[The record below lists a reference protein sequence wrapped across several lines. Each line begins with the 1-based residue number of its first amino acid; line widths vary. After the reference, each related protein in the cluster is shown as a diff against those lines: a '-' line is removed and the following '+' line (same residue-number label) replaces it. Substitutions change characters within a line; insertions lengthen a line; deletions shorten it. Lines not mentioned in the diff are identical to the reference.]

1 MPAPAPAPPARDQ
14 TDGSWPS
21 VSVVVVNYDGREYLD
36 RCLSSLRALAY
47 PADEV
52 EIILIDNGST
62 DGSVEYVRSAFPEV
76 QVVVNDTNTGFAP
89 AVNQGARLANGT
101 YLALINND
109 AEADP
114 SWLRAAVHELESEP
128 SVACVASKIL
138 REDRRTVDFAGGQLA
153 FYGHGFARGV
163 YGVDV
168 DDGRNRDTLFAS
180 GGAMVVRTETFLEV
194 GGFDDTYFAFFE
206 DVDFGWR
213 LNILGFRVRFVPGS
227 RVYHRHHGTIE
238 RFGFAREAYLLERNA
253 LATIFKNYSDEQ
265 LARILPTSLIL
276 TVFRGID
283 IEGFSLPDYRITDGA
298 EPLGDLTVPARMGAH
313 LAAVRDFAL
322 SLDELRTKR
331 TLIQEERT
339 VSDRAVMRLFE
350 ESLRPNVTEPDFL
363 SAFTQLVAAFDL
375 NDHARPR
382 SKVLIVTTEHLGER
396 MTGGG
401 VRVWE
406 MAHMLAHEHEVLVA
420 STEKPQRT
428 AAAFQVAEA
437 SVSVVDDALAEA
449 DVVICHGVVMDRFPQ
464 IESCA
469 LPIVVDV
476 SDPAHLDA
484 LGQGRGGAGVQ
495 RSAAAQSQLDLLNSH
510 LERADFVVCAS
521 VKQRDFWLG
530 QLASIGRINPATF
543 DADSSL
549 RSLLAVVPT
558 GVPLDPPARPA
569 PDEQAPPAIKGVVD
583 GIGPDDFLLLWSGG
597 ISDGLDP
604 LTLIDAVAQ
613 VADTHDDVKLCF
625 VGITEPGAEPSPMGT
640 AALKRAEELDV
651 AGTAVHFR
659 QDRVPYDERQGPLLD
674 ADVGVSTHLEHV
686 ETAMGFRNRFADY
699 MWAGLPVI
707 TTAGDALTD
716 PIREHG
722 LGLTV
727 PPGDTDALAQAIVR
741 LRNDADLRRTCAA
754 NATEYAR
761 GITWDL
767 ALAPVSQFCRYPHR
781 APDKTGVAATYIANR
796 SLLVTKSKRYYVGR
810 FFEYVR
816 AVGPRV
822 ALIHARN
829 YARQRLARR

>member
-1 MPAPAPAPPARDQ
+1 MPAPAPVPPARDQ
-14 TDGSWPS
+14 TEGSWPS
-21 VSVVVVNYDGREYLD
+21 VSVVVVNYNGREYLE
-36 RCLSSLRALAY
+36 RCLSSLRDQSY

-52 EIILIDNGST
+52 EIILIDNASA

-76 QVVVNDTNTGFAP
+76 QVVVNDSNTGFAP

-109 AEADP
+109 AEADA

-128 SVACVASKIL
+128 SIACVASKIL

-213 LNILGFRVRFVPGS
+213 LNILGHRVRFVPGS

-253 LATIFKNYSDEQ
+253 LATIFKNYSDDQ
-265 LARILPTSLIL
+265 LARVLPTSLIL

-283 IEGFSLPDYRITDGA
+283 IEGFELPDYRITEGA

-322 SLDELRTKR
+322 SLDDLRGKR
-331 TLIQEERT
+331 SLIQEQRQ
-339 VSDRAVMRLFE
+339 VSDRTVMRLFE

-363 SAFTQLVAAFDL
+363 EAFTQLVAAFDL
-375 NDHARPR
+375 NNHARPR
-382 SKVLIVTTEHLGER
+382 SKVLIVTTAHLGDR

-406 MAHMLAHEHEVLVA
+406 MAHMLAHEHEVLLA
-420 STEKPQRT
+420 STEAPQRS
-428 AAAFQVAEA
+428 APPFQVAHA
-437 SVSVVDDALAEA
+437 SMSVVDEAVANA
-449 DVVICHGVVMDRFPQ
+449 DVVICHGLVMDRFPQ
-464 IESCA
+464 IAASE
-469 LPIVVDV
+469 LPVVVDV
-476 SDPAHLDA
+476 HDPAHLEA
-484 LGQGRGGAGVQ
+484 LGAARTASGMQ
-495 RSAAAQSQLDLLNSH
+495 RSAAARGDLDTLNRH
-510 LERADFVVCAS
+510 LERADFIVCAS
-521 VKQRDFWLG
+521 DKQRDFWLG
-530 QLASIGRINPATF
+530 QLAGIGRINPATF

-549 RSLLAVVPT
+549 RSLLAAVPH
-558 GVPLDPPARPA
+558 GVPLEPPQQRGPA
-569 PDEQAPPAIKGVVD
+569 LRGVVD
-583 GIGPDDFLLLWSGG
+583 GIGPDDFLILWEGEVA
-597 ISDGLDP
+597 DWLDP
-604 LTLIDAVAQ
+604 VTLVEAVAR
-613 VADTHDDVKLCF
+613 VADEHDDVKLCF
-625 VGITEPGAEPSPMGT
+625 LGTDDPTGGAPSRMAAT
-640 AALKRAEELDV
+640 AMQRAAELGV
-651 AGTAVHFR
+651 EGKSVHFLAE
-659 QDRVPYDERQGPLLD
+659 RVPYDDRAGHLLE

-686 ETAMGFRNRFADY
+686 ETAFTFRTRFADY

-707 TTAGDALTD
+707 ATAGDALSD
-716 PIREHG
+716 PIREHE

-727 PPGDTDALAQAIVR
+727 PPGDVAALTDAILL
-741 LRNDADLRRTCAA
+741 LRGDAELREACARNAAEHARTM
-754 NATEYAR
+754 
-761 GITWDL
+761 TWDL
-767 ALAPVSQFCRYPHR
+767 ALGPVSAFCRQPQR
-781 APDKTGVAATYIANR
+781 APDRSGRAAEYVAGR
-796 SLLVTKSKRYYVGR
+796 SVLITKSKRYYVGR
-810 FFEYVR
+810 FFEYLR
-816 AVGPRV
+816 TVGPR
-822 ALIHARN
+822 AAFIHARN
-829 YARQRLARR
+829 FARQRLTGRER